1 DESERGELL
10 REWTGGRSSFPRE
23 LSVGE
28 LFEEKVRER
37 GEAIAVRYG
46 KEEVSYRELNERANR
61 LAHALRARGV
71 GAESVVGLLME
82 RSVTMVVSMVA
93 VAKSGGAYL
102 PLDPSYPEERLRYM
116 VEDAGASLVLTS
128 EEELEVAGDSE
139 ENPEP
144 VSNGGS
150 LLYVMYTSGSTGQA
164 KGVLVP
170 HRAVTRLVRSTD
182 YVSLGVE
189 DVVAQASNGSF
200 DAATFEVW
208 GGLLNGA
215 RVEGFR
221 REEILSGG
229 ELSRLLRE
237 REVTVLFLTTALFH
251 QLSREERSV
260 FGSLRTVLFGGEA
273 VDAERVRELLR
284 GEGPP
289 RRLLHVYGPTENTTF
304 STWHEVREV
313 EEGARTVA
321 IGRAIANS
329 EAYVLDV
336 EMSAVPV
343 GVAGELYVGGE
354 GLSRGYLGRAELT
367 ASRFVPHPFSDR
379 GGERLYRTGDRVVW
393 NREGAIE
400 FLGRFDHQ
408 VKIRGFR
415 IEPGEIESAL
425 VRHAAVKECAV
436 IARGEGS
443 EEKYLAAYVVFED
456 DASLTSA
463 TLASDLR
470 KVLPEYMV
478 PSAIVLLPAL
488 PLTPNG
494 KLDRDRLPVPRRRSS
509 SDAPRTPVE
518 EAVAAIWAEVLDV
531 ESVGVDDD
539 FFDLGGHSLKATR
552 VVSRIRKTFDV
563 ELPIRALFENP
574 SVAGLARAIETRR
587 GLESAGSV
595 PSIAPAPRGRDL
607 PLSFA
612 QQRLWFLDQLGAGSA
627 YNVPMA
633 VRLTGPLDVE
643 ALASSLKAVEER
655 HESLRTSFRSLGGEP
670 MQVLSAKGALELGL
684 TDLRPLAADG
694 RETELRRLVLEE
706 ARKPFDLSQLP
717 LLRASLIRVG
727 DEEHVFLLTMHH
739 IVSDGW
745 SMGVLL
751 REITDYYQGFA
762 RKRPVALPPL
772 EIQYSDFAVW
782 QRKWL
787 SGEVLESQRAYW
799 RRQLEDVPTLSLP
812 TDRPRPPVQ
821 SFHGAGVP
829 MRLSRE
835 ATAAIRELCERHGVT
850 AYMVLLAVLKV
861 LLYRYTGE
869 EDIAV
874 GSPVANRNRAEI
886 EGLIGFFVNS
896 LVMRAS
902 LAGDPSF
909 REVLRR
915 VRNMALDAYA
925 HQDLPFEKLVDELQP
940 ERDLG

>member
-1 DESERGELL
+1 M
-10 REWTGGRSSFPRE
+10 
-23 LSVGE
+23 
-28 LFEEKVRER
+28 
-37 GEAIAVRYG
+37 AVRYG

-425 VRHAAVKECAV
+425 
-436 IARGEGS
+436 
-443 EEKYLAAYVVFED
+443 
-456 DASLTSA
+456 
-463 TLASDLR
+463 
-470 KVLPEYMV
+470 
-478 PSAIVLLPAL
+478 
-488 PLTPNG
+488 
-494 KLDRDRLPVPRRRSS
+494 
-509 SDAPRTPVE
+509 
-518 EAVAAIWAEVLDV
+518 
-531 ESVGVDDD
+531 
-539 FFDLGGHSLKATR
+539 
-552 VVSRIRKTFDV
+552 
-563 ELPIRALFENP
+563 
-574 SVAGLARAIETRR
+574 
-587 GLESAGSV
+587 
-595 PSIAPAPRGRDL
+595 
-607 PLSFA
+607 
-612 QQRLWFLDQLGAGSA
+612 
-627 YNVPMA
+627 
-633 VRLTGPLDVE
+633 
-643 ALASSLKAVEER
+643 
-655 HESLRTSFRSLGGEP
+655 
-670 MQVLSAKGALELGL
+670 
-684 TDLRPLAADG
+684 
-694 RETELRRLVLEE
+694 
-706 ARKPFDLSQLP
+706 
-717 LLRASLIRVG
+717 
-727 DEEHVFLLTMHH
+727 
-739 IVSDGW
+739 
-745 SMGVLL
+745 
-751 REITDYYQGFA
+751 
-762 RKRPVALPPL
+762 
-772 EIQYSDFAVW
+772 
-782 QRKWL
+782 
-787 SGEVLESQRAYW
+787 
-799 RRQLEDVPTLSLP
+799 
-812 TDRPRPPVQ
+812 
-821 SFHGAGVP
+821 
-829 MRLSRE
+829 
-835 ATAAIRELCERHGVT
+835 
-850 AYMVLLAVLKV
+850 
-861 LLYRYTGE
+861 
-869 EDIAV
+869 
-874 GSPVANRNRAEI
+874 
-886 EGLIGFFVNS
+886 
-896 LVMRAS
+896 
-902 LAGDPSF
+902 
-909 REVLRR
+909 
-915 VRNMALDAYA
+915 
-925 HQDLPFEKLVDELQP
+925 
-940 ERDLG
+940 